1 MKESKAL
8 GPPALEPIG
17 SAARI
22 SRSKQHLCC
31 TQSKPGCVAINLQT
45 SLANA
50 FLGRG
55 LTQRRSPT
63 GTRKVIG
70 FENAEENN
78 KRQMPVG
85 VSRQNDCRSDRKTED
100 R

>member
-1 MKESKAL
+1 M
-8 GPPALEPIG
+8 
-17 SAARI
+17 
-22 SRSKQHLCC
+22 
-31 TQSKPGCVAINLQT
+31 AINLQT

-50 FLGRG
+50 FSKERG